1 MRLAAT
7 SALEIGALGLIN
19 RRRDGDDIEIRLAQ
33 GLNVGGVGD
42 ARGSRELPLGHL
54 ARTIDA
60 ARQLIN
66 AVGVDVESHDRK
78 MGREIDGER

>member
-1 MRLAAT
+1 MVD
-7 SALEIGALGLIN
+7 
-19 RRRDGDDIEIRLAQ
+19 RRRDGDDIEIQLAQ

-42 ARGSRELPLGHL
+42 ARGGRELTFGHL

-60 ARQLIN
+60 ARQFIN
-66 AVGVDVESHDRK
+66 AAGVDVESHDRK